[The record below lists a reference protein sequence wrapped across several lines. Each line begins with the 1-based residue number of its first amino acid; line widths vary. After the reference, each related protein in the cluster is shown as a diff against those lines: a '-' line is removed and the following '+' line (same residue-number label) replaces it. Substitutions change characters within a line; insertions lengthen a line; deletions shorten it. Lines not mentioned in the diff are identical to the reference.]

1 MYFTDVSNK
10 TRFCSNMYSDNTS
23 DGNPKKRIAAIDLG
37 TNSFHVIIV
46 DIYPDG
52 SFRTIDKIK
61 ELVGLGEDVAEHR
74 LSDAAMERGLD
85 TMRRIKILCDR
96 QGVEIILAYATSAIR
111 ESSNGGDFIQKV
123 IDETGVKILA
133 IPGEREAE
141 LIGYAV
147 QHAIRLNEA
156 PVLMMDIGGG
166 SVEFIIG
173 NKERFIALDSR
184 KIGVSRTAARFI
196 KHDPVSSKE
205 IKAIQK
211 YYDEE
216 LTGIAETLKKYPVST
231 LIGSSG
237 TMENIAAMVASHIS
251 KDTSVTLNEFE
262 YKPDDFSPIYKKLIK
277 MDHDDRLKVTGLDT
291 KRVDYIVPGLILLDL
306 IIKKFGIQN
315 IKTST
320 EALREG
326 MILSYVR
333 REMREIQM
341 VGHYPDPRRRSV
353 FELLR
358 KCDWHQRHS
367 KHVAQLALKI
377 FDATQPYHKMTEND
391 RELLEFAALMHDIGY
406 YISHRKHHKHALY
419 LILNADLRGFKQ
431 DEIQVMGHV
440 ARYHRRSTPKK
451 RHSSYDELSDSL
463 KTKIDRLSGI
473 MRVADGLDRSHYQN
487 VRDIQLKV
495 FKDKMIITLF
505 PKHDAELEIWGA
517 SRKKELFEETFKRK
531 LEIVEA
537 PPLDSHRSS
546 LAYDDNHTN

>member
-1 MYFTDVSNK
+1 MYPGDASN
-10 TRFCSNMYSDNTS
+10 
-23 DGNPKKRIAAIDLG
+23 GNPKKRIAAIDLG

-52 SFRTIDKIK
+52 SFRTVDKIK
-61 ELVGLGEDVAEHR
+61 ELVGLGEDVAERR
-74 LSDAAMERGLD
+74 LSEEAMERGLD

-96 QGVEIILAYATSAIR
+96 QGVEVVLAYATSAIR
-111 ESSNGGDFIQKV
+111 ESVNGGDFIQRV
-123 IDETGVKILA
+123 IDETGVKILP
-133 IPGEREAE
+133 IPGEKEAE

-147 QHAIRLNEA
+147 QHAIHLNEA

-166 SVEFIIG
+166 SVEFIVG
-173 NKERFIALDSR
+173 NKDRFIALDSR
-184 KIGVSRTAARFI
+184 KIGVSRTASQFI

-205 IKAIQK
+205 IKAINK
-211 YYDEE
+211 YYEEE
-216 LTGIAETLKKYPVST
+216 LSGVKETLRKYPVTT

-237 TMENIAAMVASHIS
+237 TMENIAAMVASSIS

-262 YKPDDFSPIYKKLIK
+262 YTPEDFFLIYKKMIK
-277 MDHDDRLKVTGLDT
+277 MDRDDRLKVTGLDS
-291 KRVDYIVPGLILLDL
+291 KRVDYIVPGLILVDL
-306 IIKKFGIQN
+306 VIRKFGIQK

-326 MILSYVR
+326 MILNYIR
-333 REMREIQM
+333 KEMRELQM

-358 KCDWHQRHS
+358 KCDWHQHHS

-377 FDATQPYHKMTEND
+377 FDATQPYHKMSEND
-391 RELLEFAALMHDIGY
+391 RELLEYASLMHDIGY
-406 YISHRKHHKHALY
+406 HISHRKHHKHALY

-451 RHSSYDELSDSL
+451 RHTSYDELNDDL
-463 KTKIDRLSGI
+463 KTKINKLSGI
-473 MRVADGLDRSHYQN
+473 IRVADGLDRSHYQN
-487 VRDIQLKV
+487 VRDIRLEV
-495 FKDKMIITLF
+495 FQDKMVITLF

-517 SRKKELFEETFKRK
+517 SRKKELFEETFNRK
-531 LEIVEA
+531 LEIVEIE
-537 PPLDSHRSS
+537 PLDTHKV
-546 LAYDDNHTN
+546 AVTYNNE

>member
-1 MYFTDVSNK
+1 MYPGDTSN
-10 TRFCSNMYSDNTS
+10 
-23 DGNPKKRIAAIDLG
+23 GNPRKRIAAIDLG

-52 SFRTIDKIK
+52 SFRTVDKIK

-74 LSDAAMERGLD
+74 LSEQAMERGLD

-96 QGVEIILAYATSAIR
+96 QGVEVILAYATSAIR

-123 IDETGVKILA
+123 IDETGVKILP
-133 IPGEREAE
+133 IPGEKEAE

-147 QHAIRLNEA
+147 QHGIRLNEA

-166 SVEFIIG
+166 SVEFIVG
-173 NKERFIALDSR
+173 NKDRFIALDSR
-184 KIGVSRTAARFI
+184 KIGVSRTASQFI
-196 KHDPVSSKE
+196 KHDPVTSKE
-205 IKAIQK
+205 IKAINK
-211 YYDEE
+211 YCEEE
-216 LTGIAETLKKYPVST
+216 LSGVQETLKKYPVTT

-237 TMENIAAMVASHIS
+237 TMENIATMVASHIS

-262 YKPDDFSPIYKKLIK
+262 YRPEDFAPIYKKLIK
-277 MDHDDRLKVTGLDT
+277 MDRDERLKVTGLDS
-291 KRVDYIVPGLILLDL
+291 KRVDYIVPGLILVDL
-306 IIKKFGIQN
+306 VIKKFGIQK

-326 MILSYVR
+326 MILNYIR
-333 REMREIQM
+333 KEMREIQM

-377 FDATQPYHKMTEND
+377 FDATQPYHKMSEND
-391 RELLEFAALMHDIGY
+391 RELLEYASLMHDIGY

-431 DEIQVMGHV
+431 DEIQIMGHV

-451 RHSSYDELSDSL
+451 RHTSYDELNDSL
-463 KTKIDRLSGI
+463 KSKIDKLSGI
-473 MRVADGLDRSHYQN
+473 IRVADGLDRSHYQN
-487 VRDIQLKV
+487 VKDIRLEV
-495 FKDKMIITLF
+495 FSDKIIITLF

-517 SRKKELFEETFKRK
+517 SRKKELFEDTFNRK
-531 LEIVEA
+531 LQIIEA
-537 PPLDSHRSS
+537 PPLDMHRMAI
-546 LAYDDNHTN
+546 AYDENEP

>member
-1 MYFTDVSNK
+1 MYPGDTTN
-10 TRFCSNMYSDNTS
+10 
-23 DGNPKKRIAAIDLG
+23 GNPKKRIAAIDLG

-52 SFRTIDKIK
+52 SFRTVDKIK
-61 ELVGLGEDVAEHR
+61 ELVGLGEDVAERR
-74 LSDAAMERGLD
+74 LSEEAMERGLD

-96 QGVEIILAYATSAIR
+96 QDVEVIMAYATSAIR

-123 IDETGVKILA
+123 IDETGVKILP
-133 IPGEREAE
+133 IPGEKEAE

-147 QHAIRLNEA
+147 QHGIRLNEA

-166 SVEFIIG
+166 SVEFIVG
-173 NKERFIALDSR
+173 NRDRFIALDSR
-184 KIGVSRTAARFI
+184 KIGVSRTASQFI
-196 KHDPVSSKE
+196 KHDPVTSKE
-205 IKAIQK
+205 IKAINK
-211 YYDEE
+211 YYEEE
-216 LTGIAETLKKYPVST
+216 LSGVEETLKKYPVTT

-237 TMENIAAMVASHIS
+237 TMENIATMVASHIS

-262 YKPDDFSPIYKKLIK
+262 YRPEDFVPIYKKLIK
-277 MDHDDRLKVTGLDT
+277 MDRDDRLKVTGLDT
-291 KRVDYIVPGLILLDL
+291 KRVDYIVPGLILVDL
-306 IIKKFGIQN
+306 VIRKFGIQK

-326 MILSYVR
+326 MILNYIHK
-333 REMREIQM
+333 EMREIQM

-377 FDATQPYHKMTEND
+377 FDATQPYHKMSEND
-391 RELLEFAALMHDIGY
+391 RELLEYASLMHDIGY
-406 YISHRKHHKHALY
+406 HISHRKHHKHALY

-431 DEIQVMGHV
+431 DEIQIMGHV

-451 RHSSYDELSDSL
+451 RHTSYEDLNDSL
-463 KTKIDRLSGI
+463 KTKINKLSGI
-473 MRVADGLDRSHYQN
+473 IRVADGLDRSHYQN
-487 VRDIQLKV
+487 VRDIRLEV
-495 FKDKMIITLF
+495 FGDKIVMTLF

-517 SRKKELFEETFKRK
+517 SRKKELFEDTFNRK
-531 LEIVEA
+531 LQIVEA
-537 PPLDSHRSS
+537 PPLDTHRMAI
-546 LAYDDNHTN
+546 AYDENKH